1 MRVRSMIGSVAFLGV
16 AVAPTIAW
24 AQLPSGVS
32 SLGGMSLPTTGFSKD
47 ALLSQAKEALADL
60 TSMKSSGKLAPE
72 QAQKVDTLLPKA
84 QSLNTELAKPQVDP
98 ASLPQ
103 MASNLSELQKEV
115 GVLKGFMK

>member
-1 MRVRSMIGSVAFLGV
+1 MRVRSMIGSVVLLAV

-24 AQLPSGVS
+24 AQLPSGIPS
-32 SLGGMSLPTTGFSKD
+32 PGGMSLPTTGFSKD

-72 QAQKVDTLLPKA
+72 QVQKVDTLLPKA
-84 QSLNTELAKPQVDP
+84 QSLNTELAKPQVDA